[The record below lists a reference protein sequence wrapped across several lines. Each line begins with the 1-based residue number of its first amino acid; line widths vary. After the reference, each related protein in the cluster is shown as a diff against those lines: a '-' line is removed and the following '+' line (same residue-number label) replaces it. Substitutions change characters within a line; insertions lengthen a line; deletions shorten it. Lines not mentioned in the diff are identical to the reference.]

1 MRQVLILIDAFHL
14 HYIDEK
20 TTPFLYEQRKL
31 NRSHDYVVPSGGFC
45 ERTEVLFGLKSKDS
59 DFFTAFGLSSPAT
72 KRSLFLLY
80 VEKVLEFSANL
91 LANFLKKNAFQIK
104 RHLRMYFS
112 KASLNYFGRIKLRK
126 FNFPLHILPKLIL
139 TEDSIDL
146 LNTDKINGKA
156 SLIHLIE
163 SQGGLV
169 DKTMFTS
176 LSDTQAESD
185 FQKLE
190 RLISIMKNT
199 EVQFAP
205 VYLSLID
212 TVGHKS
218 GPNSSEMKKE
228 LIQLDTKLS
237 AVVNTLK
244 EQDPDLRIIIL
255 GDHGMSEV
263 GDYVDAQ
270 KELNGLSRQ
279 LNLTRGVD
287 FEYFLDSTMLRVW
300 FLNESAQQKMQ
311 LKLLNTEVFLTK
323 GFFLDES
330 TILKYDLSKRKDLYG
345 DLIWWCNNGV
355 VISPDFFRSEKEV
368 KGMHGYL
375 PKTDDTY
382 GTCIIIGEDSAES
395 SVKIE
400 LTDIYEIINEINLKK

>member
-1 MRQVLILIDAFHL
+1 MRQVLILIDAFNL
-14 HYIDEK
+14 RYINEK
-20 TTPFLYEQRKL
+20 TTPFLYKQRTI

-59 DFFTAFGLSSPAT
+59 DFFTAFGLNSPT
-72 KRSLFLLY
+72 TNHSLFLLF
-80 VEKVLEFSANL
+80 VENVLKFSSNL
-91 LANFLKKNAFQIK
+91 IANFSGKNAFQIN
-104 RHLRMYFS
+104 RFLRKNFS
-112 KASLNYFGRIKLRK
+112 KFTLDFFGRIKLRK

-146 LNTDKINGKA
+146 LSENKINGKV

-163 SQGGLV
+163 SRGGLV

-176 LSDTQAESD
+176 LSDTQSESD

-190 RLISIMKNT
+190 RLISVMKNT

-205 VYLSLID
+205 VYLSAID

-218 GPNSSEMKKE
+218 GPNSSEMKNQ
-228 LIQLDTKLS
+228 LFQLDTKLRT
-237 AVVNTLK
+237 AVNALK

-263 GDYVDAQ
+263 IDYVDAQ
-270 KELNGLSRQ
+270 TELKGLSRQ

-300 FLNESAQQKMQ
+300 FLNEYAQEKMQ
-311 LKLLNTEVFLTK
+311 LELLNTEVFLTK

-355 VISPDFFRSEKEV
+355 VISPDFFRSEIEI

-400 LTDIYEIINEINLKK
+400 LTDIYEIINEINIKK